1 MDTIIASL
9 LKKNLPMD
17 PLKILIVDDS
27 STDRKLYKR
36 FLLRGRDDFEV
47 LEVDNA
53 TAGLD
58 YLRREAVDCV
68 ILDYYLPDTDGL
80 DFLRIFRE
88 ESLDPDAA
96 IVMVTGQGSEKTAVE
111 AMKSGAADYI
121 TKNSITEGFFVHTIQ
136 NAIERAQLRQQVRQY
151 QESLEH
157 SNQALSD
164 FAHTVSHDLKA
175 PLRRMM
181 SFCKLL
187 EEEAGDK
194 LDEQSLQYMERISAN
209 ARRMQKFIDDLL
221 AYSGVLHS
229 HEKLTVMDLNQTV
242 KEVIEVLDPQIQEN
256 HAHITV
262 EELPAL
268 PVYPTKI
275 RQLFLNLISN
285 AIKYHG
291 ERRPV
296 IRIGCESS
304 GEKCLFVVQD
314 NGLGIAPEF
323 HEEIFRAFERLH
335 SHDAIEGTGLG
346 LSICKK
352 VLDQHGGEIW
362 VESEEGK
369 GAKFFFTL
377 PNTASVRK
385 GKEEQPYK
393 TSKILSYQ

>member
-1 MDTIIASL
+1 MDSI
-9 LKKNLPMD
+9 
-17 PLKILIVDDS
+17 KILIVEDS
-27 STDRKLYKR
+27 IADRKLYKR
-36 FLLRGRDDFEV
+36 FLQRDRQDFEIY
-47 LEVDNA
+47 EVDNA
-53 TAGLD
+53 AAGMDFLS
-58 YLRREAVDCV
+58 RHVVDCI
-68 ILDYYLPDTDGL
+68 ILDYYLPDMDGL
-80 DFLRIFRE
+80 SFIEKFKE
-88 ESLDPDAA
+88 ESLNPETA
-96 IVMVTGQGSEKTAVE
+96 IVMVTGQGSEQTAVQ

-121 TKNSITEGFFVHTIQ
+121 NKNSITQGFFLHTIL
-136 NAIERAQLRQQVRQY
+136 NAIERAQLRKQVRQY

-157 SNQALSD
+157 SNQSLSD

-187 EEEAGDK
+187 EEESGDR
-194 LDEQSLQYMERISAN
+194 LDEQAQQYIERISAN

-229 HEKLTVMDLNQTV
+229 HEELKVTDLNATV
-242 KEVIEVLDPQIQEN
+242 KEVIEVLDPQIQEF

-296 IRIGCESS
+296 IRIGCEST
-304 GEKCLFVVQD
+304 GEKYTFIVQD
-314 NGLGIAPEF
+314 NGLGIAPSF

-346 LSICKK
+346 LSICQK
-352 VLDQHGGEIW
+352 VLDQHGGDIW

-377 PNTASVRK
+377 PKVEGVRK
-385 GKEEQPYK
+385 PTEEQPSEA
-393 TSKILSYQ
+393 SKILSYQ

>member
-1 MDTIIASL
+1 MNGKMDS
-9 LKKNLPMD
+9 
-17 PLKILIVDDS
+17 LKILIVEDS
-27 STDRKLYKR
+27 SADRKLYKR
-36 FLLRGRDDFEV
+36 FLTRDSQDFRIY
-47 LEVDNA
+47 EVDNA
-53 TAGLD
+53 NDGIDFT
-58 YLRREAVDCV
+58 RRNVVDCI
-68 ILDYYLPDTDGL
+68 ILDYYLPDTNGL
-80 DFLRIFRE
+80 DFMKMFRE
-88 ESLDPDAA
+88 ESLAPETA
-96 IVMVTGQGSEKTAVE
+96 IVMVTGQGSEETAVQ

-121 TKNSITEGFFVHTIQ
+121 TKNSIIEGLFVHTIM
-136 NAIERAQLRQQVRQY
+136 NAIERAQLRKKVEQY

-187 EEEAGDK
+187 EEEAGEK
-194 LDEQSLQYMERISAN
+194 LDGEAKTYVERISAN
-209 ARRMQKFIDDLL
+209 AGRMQRFIDDLL

-229 HEKLTVMDLNQTV
+229 HEDQQAVDLNKTV
-242 KEVIEVLDPQIQEN
+242 KEVIEVLDPVVQEN
-256 HAHITV
+256 EAHITV
-262 EELPAL
+262 EDLPVI

-291 ERRPV
+291 ERVPV
-296 IRIGCESS
+296 IRIGCDTS
-304 GEKCLFVVQD
+304 GDKYLFIVQD
-314 NGLGIAPEF
+314 NGIGIAPQY

-346 LSICKK
+346 LSICQK
-352 VLDQHGGEIW
+352 VLDQHNGEIW

-377 PNTASVRK
+377 PKPEPVRK
-385 GKEEQPYK
+385 EKEAPQYSASK
-393 TSKILSYQ
+393 TLSSR